1 MSQQYPDTITVQKS
15 LTAMVR
21 PASASLEVEVRGE
34 SYYSGREAFAKAKE
48 LRLLVEELKSAGV
61 PEDKVTLQS
70 VSLSSKSG
78 KLLSSSEV
86 LYQLQIGD
94 VTMDRL
100 SGVISVVAR
109 QKNTTLDC
117 VQWDYPGLEAL
128 KDRLYGEAAV
138 QAKAQAVDLAG
149 KLNVALL
156 GVYEMTPTWQEPTGS
171 CHTQGISGMRLS
183 KSVRSREP
191 EDLGLS
197 LNHEDW
203 LSLTLKCKFRL
214 GSFRD

>member
-15 LTAMVR
+15 LTVTVR
-21 PASASLEVEVRGE
+21 PASASLELEVRGE

-86 LYQLQIGD
+86 SYLLKIVD
-94 VTMDRL
+94 VTMDKL
-100 SGVISVVAR
+100 SVVISVVAR
-109 QKNTTLDC
+109 QKNVMLDC
-117 VQWDYPGLEAL
+117 VQWDYSGLEAL

-138 QAKAQAVDLAG
+138 QAKAQAVDVAA

-156 GVYEMTPTWQEPTGS
+156 GVYEMTATWQEPAGS
-171 CHTQGISGMRLS
+171 SHTQGISGMRLS
-183 KSVRSREP
+183 KTTRVREP

-197 LNHEDW
+197 LNHEES